1 VGFILGSLIHQV
13 SVAEAGTAGLDA
25 VDKATLVAAL
35 EQAEYTNVRDLLPVL
50 AEHDHDGDFEF
61 GLELLIGAMES
72 LPRDG

>member
-1 VGFILGSLIHQV
+1 
-13 SVAEAGTAGLDA
+13 